1 MVNTRAWKKM
11 TGLVEC
17 DKFRLCGEDRET
29 VNNLF
34 PVCKRLVATE
44 RFNNT
49 FKVLAVIWAV
59 ENGLLPEDTKCYAMN
74 WERGKVIKKD

>member
-17 DKFRLCGEDRET
+17 DKFRLSGEHRET

-49 FKVLAVIWAV
+49 FKVLAVIWTV
-59 ENGLLPEDTKCYAMN
+59 ENRLLPEDTKCYAMN